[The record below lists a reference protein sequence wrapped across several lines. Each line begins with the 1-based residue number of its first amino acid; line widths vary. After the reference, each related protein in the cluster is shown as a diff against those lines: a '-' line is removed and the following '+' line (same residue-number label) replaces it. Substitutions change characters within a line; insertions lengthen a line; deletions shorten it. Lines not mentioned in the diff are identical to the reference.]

1 MPLKNLQKK
10 KSYVSFSNMSLT
22 TKLTSNKIKDME
34 GVVKYMNREIRR
46 TMPLLPIS
54 IVMQLTDLT
63 ARQIRYYEEHE
74 LVQPART
81 EGNRRM
87 FSLNDVDILLEIK
100 DLLDQGINMAGIKK
114 VFAMKNQP
122 LEQQKKDITDAD
134 LRRILREE
142 MQQAQRMQRTSIRQ
156 GDLSRFF
163 Q

>member
-1 MPLKNLQKK
+1 
-10 KSYVSFSNMSLT
+10 MS
-22 TKLTSNKIKDME
+22 K
-34 GVVKYMNREIRR
+34 EIRK

-54 IVMQLTDLT
+54 IVMQLTDLS

-74 LVQPART
+74 LITPART

-87 FSLNDVDILLEIK
+87 FSLNDVDVLLEIK

-114 VFAMKNQP
+114 VFAMKNEP
-122 LEQQKKDITDAD
+122 VLAQQTKTDITDDD

-142 MQQAQRMQRTSIRQ
+142 MQQAQRMQKSSIRQ

-163 Q
+163 S

>member
-1 MPLKNLQKK
+1 
-10 KSYVSFSNMSLT
+10 MS
-22 TKLTSNKIKDME
+22 K
-34 GVVKYMNREIRR
+34 EIRK

-74 LVQPART
+74 LITPART

-114 VFAMKNQP
+114 VFAMKNEPVLANQAKT
-122 LEQQKKDITDAD
+122 EITDDD

-142 MQQAQRMQRTSIRQ
+142 MHQAQRMQKSSIRQ

-163 Q
+163 L